1 MQLEYKSTPLNLKD
15 ISLDSRTVVFAHA
28 TYDNIDR
35 MGDISRA
42 GMFDKTWKENKADI
56 KFYENHVPTQ
66 PLGVIVDVWEEK
78 AENQAMTSGKLAKTT
93 RGNDMLEMLDMK
105 IVKDASFGFKAIKA
119 PQLIVKGQK
128 IRELKEVYHGESTL
142 VNGLVAVNPLSGVK
156 LVNKAMG
163 VLGGLELKTLTDQ
176 EQIFLTS
183 VIAAGT
189 NLIRKGLDLADSL
202 DPASDLYTWVMYFIQ
217 QNSSWISD
225 ARSNLRWGTKAVASS
240 MVDLKAHAEN
250 LDRFVRNAKASDEC
264 IQQIEAELKAA
275 QHIISLYDTAYTHDG
290 EPDASK
296 TGNVTDSDILAQIK
310 LLQLKASLS

>member
-15 ISLDSRTVVFAHA
+15 ISLEERTVVFAHA

-35 MGDISRA
+35 LDDVCRS
-42 GMFDKTWKENKADI
+42 GMFDKTWKEHKADI
-56 KFYENHVPTQ
+56 KFYENHQPTQ
-66 PLGVIVDVWEEK
+66 PLGVIKEVWEEK
-78 AENQAMTSGKLAKTT
+78 AENQALTCGKLAKTT

-105 IVKDASFGFKAIKA
+105 IVTDASFGFKAIKA
-119 PQLIVKGQK
+119 GSLTVKGRK
-128 IRELKEVYHGESTL
+128 IRELKEVYQGESTL
-142 VNGLVAVNPLSGVK
+142 VNGLIAVNPLSGVK

-163 VLGGLELKTLTDQ
+163 ALAALELKALTDQ

-189 NLIRKGLDLADSL
+189 NLIRKGLDLSDTL
-202 DPASDLYTWVMYFIQ
+202 DPQSDLYTWVMYFIQ

-225 ARSNLRWGTKAVASS
+225 ARSNLRWGTKAMAES
-240 MVDLKAHAEN
+240 MTDLKSHAEN
-250 LDRFVRNAKASDEC
+250 LDRFVKNAKASDEC
-264 IQQIEAELKAA
+264 IQQIDAELKAA
-275 QHIISLYDTAYTHDG
+275 QHIISLYDTANTHDG

-296 TGNVTDSDILAQIK
+296 RGSATNDEAIVRLK